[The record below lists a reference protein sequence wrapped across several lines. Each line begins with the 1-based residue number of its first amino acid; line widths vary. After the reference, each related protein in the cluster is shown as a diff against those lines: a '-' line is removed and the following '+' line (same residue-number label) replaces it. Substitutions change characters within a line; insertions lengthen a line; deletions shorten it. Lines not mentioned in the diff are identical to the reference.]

1 MTKQSVIVPDLDHDA
16 MMLNRFGSAVS
27 AEGRLERRIVA
38 NLIAHLEAKG
48 FEVFGTWDGEQ
59 EERATNAKEA
69 MEFIFNLDEVSLRIG
84 LKGSGEDQHG
94 ILLILG
100 NGIDIVS
107 DWNYYAD
114 DRDGF
119 NAAMDEF
126 DAEEF
131 A

>member
-1 MTKQSVIVPDLDHDA
+1 MTKQPVIVPELDIDA
-16 MMLNRFGSAVS
+16 WFLARGTKVS
-27 AEGRLERRIVA
+27 PNGRLERRIVA

-48 FEVFGTWDGEQ
+48 FEVVGTWDGEAA
-59 EERATNAKEA
+59 EKVSSAKEA
-69 MEFIFNLDEVSLRIG
+69 MEFIFNLDEVSLRVG
-84 LKGSGEDQHG
+84 RKGSGKDEHG
-94 ILLILG
+94 ILLIMG

-107 DWNYYAD
+107 DWNYYST

-119 NAAMDEF
+119 NAAMEEF